1 MKSEINNI
9 KNGMVVQTQDYED
22 SKRIIGISNA
32 TVTSVNGGVPPLS
45 KQNAFTVEEI
55 KPEVPT
61 NQQQT
66 DLNSIPAIDL
76 NFQQPQVSQQTIEP
90 VNTAV
95 PPSQHS
101 EEIPTF
107 VPADVNLPPSSTII
121 PNQESNIE
129 KPVQTNNP
137 GVLESLMEDVTAVG
151 NNAVNKISNTI
162 NNLENSQQSPN
173 DMLNSNIELPTID
186 VPVVA
191 EEPSE
196 NDSTILFNEKSND
209 EPINNA
215 MVDNTLNNT
224 NQKTLKEEDAS
235 FDTTTIVKA
244 VENRKKEISQKIAN
258 YMTAASNM
266 LVDEIV
272 EMVKIELS
280 SLKTKENL
288 NKDVFA
294 QTGEN
299 NSNNNNYTLNL

>member
-55 KPEVPT
+55 KAEVPT

-76 NFQQPQVSQQTIEP
+76 NVQQPQVSQQTIEP

-95 PPSQHS
+95 PPSQHV

-121 PNQESNIE
+121 PNQETNIE

-191 EEPSE
+191 EEPTE

-215 MVDNTLNNT
+215 MVDNTLDNT
-224 NQKTLKEEDAS
+224 NQKTLKEDAS

-266 LVDEIV
+266 LVDE
-272 EMVKIELS
+272 LS
-280 SLKTKENL
+280 LIHI
-288 NKDVFA
+288 
-294 QTGEN
+294 
-299 NSNNNNYTLNL
+299 

>member
-9 KNGMVVQTQDYED
+9 KNGIVVQTQDYED

-45 KQNAFTVEEI
+45 KQNAFTLEEI
-55 KPEVPT
+55 KAEVPT

-76 NFQQPQVSQQTIEP
+76 NFQQPQVSQQTIES

-95 PPSQHS
+95 PPSQHV

-107 VPADVNLPPSSTII
+107 VPTDINLSPSSTII
-121 PNQESNIE
+121 PNQETNIE

-215 MVDNTLNNT
+215 MVDNTLDNT

-235 FDTTTIVKA
+235 FDTATIVKA

-294 QTGEN
+294 QTEEN
-299 NSNNNNYTLNL
+299 NSNNNYTLNL

>member
-9 KNGMVVQTQDYED
+9 KNGIVVQTQDYED

-55 KPEVPT
+55 KAEVPT

-76 NFQQPQVSQQTIEP
+76 NFQQPQVSQQTIES

-95 PPSQHS
+95 PPSQHA

-107 VPADVNLPPSSTII
+107 VLTDINLSPSSTII
-121 PNQESNIE
+121 PNQETNIE

-162 NNLENSQQSPN
+162 NNLENLQQSPN

-215 MVDNTLNNT
+215 MVDNTLDNT
-224 NQKTLKEEDAS
+224 NQKTLKEENAS
-235 FDTTTIVKA
+235 FDATTIVKA

-294 QTGEN
+294 QTEEN
-299 NSNNNNYTLNL
+299 NSNNNYTLNL

>member
-121 PNQESNIE
+121 PNQEANIE

-196 NDSTILFNEKSND
+196 NDSTMLFNEKSND
-209 EPINNA
+209 EPIKNA

-224 NQKTLKEEDAS
+224 NQKTLKEENAS
-235 FDTTTIVKA
+235 FDTTAIVKA

>member
-1 MKSEINNI
+1 MKSEINNV
-9 KNGMVVQTQDYED
+9 KNGIVVQTQDYED

-55 KPEVPT
+55 KAEVPT

-76 NFQQPQVSQQTIEP
+76 NFQQPQVSQQTIES

-95 PPSQHS
+95 PPSQHA

-107 VPADVNLPPSSTII
+107 VPTDINLSPSSTII
-121 PNQESNIE
+121 PNQETNIE

-215 MVDNTLNNT
+215 MVDNTLDNT

-294 QTGEN
+294 QTEEN
-299 NSNNNNYTLNL
+299 NSNNNYTLNL

>member
-9 KNGMVVQTQDYED
+9 KNGTVVQTQDYED

-45 KQNAFTVEEI
+45 KQNAFTVEEV
-55 KPEVPT
+55 KAEVPT

-76 NFQQPQVSQQTIEP
+76 NVQQPQVSQQTIEP

-121 PNQESNIE
+121 PNQEANIE

-196 NDSTILFNEKSND
+196 NDSTMLFNEKSND
-209 EPINNA
+209 EPIKNA

-224 NQKTLKEEDAS
+224 NQKTLKEENAS
-235 FDTTTIVKA
+235 FDTTAIVKA

-294 QTGEN
+294 QTGKN

>member
-1 MKSEINNI
+1 MKSEINNV
-9 KNGMVVQTQDYED
+9 KNGIVVQTQDYED

-45 KQNAFTVEEI
+45 KQNAFTLEEI
-55 KPEVPT
+55 KAEVPT

-76 NFQQPQVSQQTIEP
+76 NFQQPQVSQQTIES

-95 PPSQHS
+95 PPSQHA

-107 VPADVNLPPSSTII
+107 VPTDINLSPSSTII
-121 PNQESNIE
+121 PNQETNIE

-215 MVDNTLNNT
+215 MVDNTLDNT

-294 QTGEN
+294 QTEEN
-299 NSNNNNYTLNL
+299 NSNNNYTLNL

>member
-9 KNGMVVQTQDYED
+9 KNGIVVQTQDYED

-45 KQNAFTVEEI
+45 KQNAFTLEEI
-55 KPEVPT
+55 KVEVPT

-76 NFQQPQVSQQTIEP
+76 NFQQPQVSQQTIES

-95 PPSQHS
+95 PPSQHV

-107 VPADVNLPPSSTII
+107 VPTDINLSPSSTII
-121 PNQESNIE
+121 PNQETNIE

-215 MVDNTLNNT
+215 MVDNTLDNT

-235 FDTTTIVKA
+235 FDTATIVKA

-294 QTGEN
+294 QTEEN
-299 NSNNNNYTLNL
+299 NSNNNYTLNL

>member
-55 KPEVPT
+55 KAEVPT

-76 NFQQPQVSQQTIEP
+76 NFQQPQVSQQTTES

-95 PPSQHS
+95 PPSQHV

-121 PNQESNIE
+121 PNQETNIE

-151 NNAVNKISNTI
+151 INAVNKISNTI
-162 NNLENSQQSPN
+162 NNLENSQQSQN
-173 DMLNSNIELPTID
+173 DMQNSNIELPTID

-191 EEPSE
+191 EEPTE

-215 MVDNTLNNT
+215 MVDNTLDNT
-224 NQKTLKEEDAS
+224 NQKTLKEDAS

>member
-1 MKSEINNI
+1 MKSEINNV
-9 KNGMVVQTQDYED
+9 KNGIVVQTQDYED

-55 KPEVPT
+55 KAEVPT

-76 NFQQPQVSQQTIEP
+76 NFQQPQVSQQTIES

-95 PPSQHS
+95 PPSQHA

-107 VPADVNLPPSSTII
+107 VPTDINLSPSSTII
-121 PNQESNIE
+121 PNQETNIE

-209 EPINNA
+209 EPISNA
-215 MVDNTLNNT
+215 MVDNTLDNA

-235 FDTTTIVKA
+235 FDTATIVKA

-294 QTGEN
+294 QTEKN
-299 NSNNNNYTLNL
+299 NSNNNYTLNL

>member
-1 MKSEINNI
+1 MKSEINNV
-9 KNGMVVQTQDYED
+9 KNGIVVQTQDYED

-55 KPEVPT
+55 KAEVPT

-76 NFQQPQVSQQTIEP
+76 NFQQPQVSQQTIES

-95 PPSQHS
+95 PPSQHV

-107 VPADVNLPPSSTII
+107 VPTDINLSPSSTII
-121 PNQESNIE
+121 PNQETNIE

-162 NNLENSQQSPN
+162 NNLENLQQSPN

-196 NDSTILFNEKSND
+196 NDSTMLFNEKSND

-215 MVDNTLNNT
+215 MVDNTLDNT

-294 QTGEN
+294 QTEEN
-299 NSNNNNYTLNL
+299 NSNNNYTLNL

>member
-9 KNGMVVQTQDYED
+9 KNGIVVQTQDYED

-45 KQNAFTVEEI
+45 KQNAFTLEEI
-55 KPEVPT
+55 KAEVPT

-76 NFQQPQVSQQTIEP
+76 NFQQPQVLQQTIES

-95 PPSQHS
+95 PPSQHA

-107 VPADVNLPPSSTII
+107 VPTDINLSPSSTII
-121 PNQESNIE
+121 PNQETNIE

-215 MVDNTLNNT
+215 MVDNTLDNT

-235 FDTTTIVKA
+235 FDTATIVKA

-294 QTGEN
+294 QTEEN
-299 NSNNNNYTLNL
+299 NSNNNYTLNL

>member
-9 KNGMVVQTQDYED
+9 KNGIVVQTQDYED

-55 KPEVPT
+55 KAEVPT

-76 NFQQPQVSQQTIEP
+76 NFQQPQVSQQTIES

-95 PPSQHS
+95 PPSQHA

-107 VPADVNLPPSSTII
+107 VPTDINLSPSSTII
-121 PNQESNIE
+121 PNQETNIE

-162 NNLENSQQSPN
+162 NNLENLQQSPN

-215 MVDNTLNNT
+215 MVDNTLDNT
-224 NQKTLKEEDAS
+224 NQKTLKEENAS
-235 FDTTTIVKA
+235 FDATTIVKA

-294 QTGEN
+294 QTEEN
-299 NSNNNNYTLNL
+299 NSNNNYTLNL

>member
-1 MKSEINNI
+1 MKSEINNV
-9 KNGMVVQTQDYED
+9 KNGIVVQTQDYED

-55 KPEVPT
+55 KAEVPT

-76 NFQQPQVSQQTIEP
+76 NFQQPQVSQQTIES

-95 PPSQHS
+95 PPSQHA

-107 VPADVNLPPSSTII
+107 VPTDINLSPSSTII
-121 PNQESNIE
+121 PNQETNIE

-215 MVDNTLNNT
+215 MVDNTLDNT
-224 NQKTLKEEDAS
+224 NQKTLKEENAS

-294 QTGEN
+294 QTEEN
-299 NSNNNNYTLNL
+299 NSNNNYTLNL

>member
-1 MKSEINNI
+1 MKSEINNV
-9 KNGMVVQTQDYED
+9 KNGIVVQTQDYED

-55 KPEVPT
+55 KAEVPT

-76 NFQQPQVSQQTIEP
+76 NFQQPQVSQQTIES

-95 PPSQHS
+95 PPSQHA

-107 VPADVNLPPSSTII
+107 VPTDINLPSSSTII
-121 PNQESNIE
+121 PNQETNIE

-215 MVDNTLNNT
+215 MVDNTLDNT

-294 QTGEN
+294 QTEEN
-299 NSNNNNYTLNL
+299 NSNNNYTLNL

>member
-9 KNGMVVQTQDYED
+9 KNGIVVQTQDYED

-55 KPEVPT
+55 KAEVPT

-76 NFQQPQVSQQTIEP
+76 NFQQPQVSQQTIES

-95 PPSQHS
+95 PPSQHV

-107 VPADVNLPPSSTII
+107 VPTDINLSPSSTII
-121 PNQESNIE
+121 PNQETNIE

-162 NNLENSQQSPN
+162 NNLENLQQSPN

-215 MVDNTLNNT
+215 MVDNTLDNT

-266 LVDEIV
+266 LVDEII

-294 QTGEN
+294 QTEEN
-299 NSNNNNYTLNL
+299 NSNNNYTLNL

>member
-1 MKSEINNI
+1 MKSEINNV
-9 KNGMVVQTQDYED
+9 KNGIVVQTQDYED

-55 KPEVPT
+55 KAEVPT

-76 NFQQPQVSQQTIEP
+76 NFQQPQVSQQTIES

-95 PPSQHS
+95 PPSQHA

-107 VPADVNLPPSSTII
+107 VPTDINLPSSSTII
-121 PNQESNIE
+121 PNQETNIE

-215 MVDNTLNNT
+215 MVDNTLDNT
-224 NQKTLKEEDAS
+224 NQKTLKEENAS

-294 QTGEN
+294 QTEEN
-299 NSNNNNYTLNL
+299 NSNNNYTLNL

>member
-1 MKSEINNI
+1 MKSENNNI
-9 KNGMVVQTQDYED
+9 KNGIVVQTQDYED

-55 KPEVPT
+55 KAEVPT

-76 NFQQPQVSQQTIEP
+76 NFQQPQVSQQTIES

-95 PPSQHS
+95 PPSQHA

-107 VPADVNLPPSSTII
+107 VPTDINLSPSSTII
-121 PNQESNIE
+121 PNQETNIE
-129 KPVQTNNP
+129 KPDQTNNP

-215 MVDNTLNNT
+215 MVDNTLDNT

-235 FDTTTIVKA
+235 FDTATIVKA

-294 QTGEN
+294 QTEEN
-299 NSNNNNYTLNL
+299 NSNNNYTLNL

>member
-1 MKSEINNI
+1 MKSEINNV
-9 KNGMVVQTQDYED
+9 KNGIVVQTQDYED

-55 KPEVPT
+55 KAEVPT

-76 NFQQPQVSQQTIEP
+76 NFQQPQVSQQTIES

-95 PPSQHS
+95 PPSQHV

-107 VPADVNLPPSSTII
+107 VPTDINLSPSSTII
-121 PNQESNIE
+121 PNQETNIE

-162 NNLENSQQSPN
+162 NNLENLQQSPN

-215 MVDNTLNNT
+215 MVDNTLDNT
-224 NQKTLKEEDAS
+224 NQKTLKEENAS
-235 FDTTTIVKA
+235 FDATTIVKA

-294 QTGEN
+294 QTEEN
-299 NSNNNNYTLNL
+299 NSNNNYTLNL

>member
-45 KQNAFTVEEI
+45 KQNAFTVEEV
-55 KPEVPT
+55 KAEVPT

-76 NFQQPQVSQQTIEP
+76 NFQQMLYLLHTIDP
-90 VNTAV
+90 VNTSV
-95 PPSQHS
+95 PPSQHV
-101 EEIPTF
+101 EEISTF

-121 PNQESNIE
+121 PNQETNIE

-215 MVDNTLNNT
+215 MVDNTLDNT
-224 NQKTLKEEDAS
+224 NQKTLKEENAS
-235 FDTTTIVKA
+235 FDATTIVKA

-294 QTGEN
+294 QTEEN
-299 NSNNNNYTLNL
+299 NSNNNYTLNL

>member
-9 KNGMVVQTQDYED
+9 KNGIVVQTQDYED

-55 KPEVPT
+55 KAEVPT

-76 NFQQPQVSQQTIEP
+76 NFQQPQVSQQTIES

-95 PPSQHS
+95 PPSQHV

-107 VPADVNLPPSSTII
+107 VPTDINLSPSSTII
-121 PNQESNIE
+121 PNQETNIE

-215 MVDNTLNNT
+215 MVDNTLDNT
-224 NQKTLKEEDAS
+224 NQKTLKEENAS

-294 QTGEN
+294 QTEEN
-299 NSNNNNYTLNL
+299 NSNNNYTLNL

>member
-9 KNGMVVQTQDYED
+9 KNGIVVQTQDYED

-45 KQNAFTVEEI
+45 KQNAFTLEEI
-55 KPEVPT
+55 KAEVPT

-76 NFQQPQVSQQTIEP
+76 NFQQPQVSQQTIES

-95 PPSQHS
+95 PPSQHA

-107 VPADVNLPPSSTII
+107 VPTDINLSPSSTII
-121 PNQESNIE
+121 PNQETNIE

-162 NNLENSQQSPN
+162 NNLENLQQSPN

-215 MVDNTLNNT
+215 MVDNTLDNT
-224 NQKTLKEEDAS
+224 NQKTLKEENAS
-235 FDTTTIVKA
+235 FDATTIVKA

-294 QTGEN
+294 QTEEN
-299 NSNNNNYTLNL
+299 NSNNNYTLNL

>member
-55 KPEVPT
+55 KAEVPT

-95 PPSQHS
+95 PPSQHV

-121 PNQESNIE
+121 PNQETNIE

-209 EPINNA
+209 EPIKNA
-215 MVDNTLNNT
+215 MVDNALNNT

>member
-1 MKSEINNI
+1 MNSEINNV
-9 KNGMVVQTQDYED
+9 KNGIVVQTQDYED

-55 KPEVPT
+55 KAEVPT

-76 NFQQPQVSQQTIEP
+76 NFQQPQVSQQTIES

-95 PPSQHS
+95 PPSQHA

-107 VPADVNLPPSSTII
+107 VPTDINLSPSSTII
-121 PNQESNIE
+121 PNQETNIE

-162 NNLENSQQSPN
+162 NNLENLQQSPN

-215 MVDNTLNNT
+215 MVDNTLDNT
-224 NQKTLKEEDAS
+224 NQKTLKEENAS
-235 FDTTTIVKA
+235 FDATTIVKA

-258 YMTAASNM
+258 YRTAASNM

-294 QTGEN
+294 QTEEN
-299 NSNNNNYTLNL
+299 NSNNNYTLNL

>member
-1 MKSEINNI
+1 MKSEINNV
-9 KNGMVVQTQDYED
+9 KNGIVVQTQDYED

-32 TVTSVNGGVPPLS
+32 TVTSVNGGDPPLS

-55 KPEVPT
+55 KAEVPT

-76 NFQQPQVSQQTIEP
+76 NFQQPQVSQQTIES

-95 PPSQHS
+95 PPSQHV

-107 VPADVNLPPSSTII
+107 VPTDINLSPSSTII
-121 PNQESNIE
+121 PNQETNIE

-196 NDSTILFNEKSND
+196 NDSTMLFNEKSND
-209 EPINNA
+209 EPISNA
-215 MVDNTLNNT
+215 MVDNTLDNT
-224 NQKTLKEEDAS
+224 NQKTLKEENAS
-235 FDTTTIVKA
+235 FDATTIVKA

-266 LVDEIV
+266 LVDEII

-294 QTGEN
+294 QTEEN
-299 NSNNNNYTLNL
+299 NSNNNYTLNL

>member
-32 TVTSVNGGVPPLS
+32 TVASVNGGVPPLS

-55 KPEVPT
+55 KAEVPI

-66 DLNSIPAIDL
+66 GLNSIPAIDL
-76 NFQQPQVSQQTIEP
+76 DFQQPQVSQQTIES

-95 PPSQHS
+95 PPSQYA
-101 EEIPTF
+101 EKIPTS
-107 VPADVNLPPSSTII
+107 VPTDINLPSSSAIM
-121 PNQESNIE
+121 PNQETNIE
-129 KPVQTNNP
+129 NPVQTSNP
-137 GVLESLMEDVTAVG
+137 GVLESLMEDVTAVS
-151 NNAVNKISNTI
+151 NNAVNKISNAI
-162 NNLENSQQSPN
+162 NNLENSQQSTN
-173 DMLNSNIELPTID
+173 NMLNNNIELPTID

-196 NDSTILFNEKSND
+196 NDSNILFNEKTND
-209 EPINNA
+209 VPMNNA
-215 MVDNTLNNT
+215 MVDNTLDNT
-224 NQKTLKEEDAS
+224 NQKTLKEEDTS
-235 FDTTTIVKA
+235 FDATTIVEA

-272 EMVKIELS
+272 EIVKIELS
-280 SLKTKENL
+280 SLKNKENL

-294 QTGEN
+294 QTEKN
-299 NSNNNNYTLNL
+299 NSSNNYTLNL

>member
-9 KNGMVVQTQDYED
+9 KNGIVVQTQDYED

-55 KPEVPT
+55 KAEVPT

-76 NFQQPQVSQQTIEP
+76 NFQQPQVSQQTIES

-95 PPSQHS
+95 PPSQHA

-121 PNQESNIE
+121 PNQETNIE

>member
-1 MKSEINNI
+1 MKSEINNV
-9 KNGMVVQTQDYED
+9 KNGIVVQTQDYED

-55 KPEVPT
+55 KAEVPT

-76 NFQQPQVSQQTIEP
+76 NFQQPQVSQQTIES

-95 PPSQHS
+95 PPSQHV

-107 VPADVNLPPSSTII
+107 VPTDINLSPSSTII
-121 PNQESNIE
+121 PNQETNIE

-215 MVDNTLNNT
+215 MVDNTLDNT
-224 NQKTLKEEDAS
+224 NQKTLKEENAS

-294 QTGEN
+294 QTEEN
-299 NSNNNNYTLNL
+299 NSNNNYTLNL